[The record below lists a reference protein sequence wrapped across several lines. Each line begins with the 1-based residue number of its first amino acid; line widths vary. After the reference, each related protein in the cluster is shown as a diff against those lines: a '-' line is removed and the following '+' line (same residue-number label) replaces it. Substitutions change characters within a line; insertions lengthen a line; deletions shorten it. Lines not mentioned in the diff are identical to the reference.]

1 MYLGELNHHGQSY
14 PGDHAPIVDRETFEA
29 VQTRLTENMAARRQ
43 TRTPSRAL
51 LLGRIFDDKGNL
63 MTPSYAVKS
72 GVRYRYYVSRAMT
85 EGRKNEAGSIARVA
99 AVEIEQLV
107 CEALE
112 KTADRSELAAM
123 PKALG
128 PIGGATASD
137 GRERNDEVFRTQI
150 ALHVARVTV
159 RKDAIE
165 IDLTEEG
172 EQSIGRASILVPWRR
187 RPSRPRREIIVPLDP
202 KNDDRRPIRSETRAT
217 LLQAIANGRAWL
229 DDIVTGRAADIET
242 IAMRENRSKRSI
254 AMMISLAFLAPDI
267 VEAAVDGRLPRGVG
281 VRRLVDLPSDW
292 VEQRRML
299 GLPAP
304 R

>member
-29 VQTRLTENMAARRQ
+29 VQTRLNENLAARRQ

-51 LLGRIFDDKGNL
+51 LIGRIFDDKGNL

-72 GVRYRYYVSRAMT
+72 GVRYRYYVSRAVT

-99 AVEIEQLV
+99 AVEIERLV
-107 CEALE
+107 CEALR
-112 KTADRSELAAM
+112 TADGSDSATL

-137 GRERNDEVFRTQI
+137 GHERNDDVFRTQI

-172 EQSIGRASILVPWRR
+172 ERSIGRASILVPWRR

-202 KNDDRRPIRSETRAT
+202 KNDDRRPIRSETQGDLAPSHR
-217 LLQAIANGRAWL
+217 QRSAWL
-229 DDIVTGRAADIET
+229 GRHRHGT
-242 IAMRENRSKRSI
+242 
-254 AMMISLAFLAPDI
+254 
-267 VEAAVDGRLPRGVG
+267 
-281 VRRLVDLPSDW
+281 RR
-292 VEQRRML
+292 
-299 GLPAP
+299 
-304 R
+304 